1 MVHWSSRSFPVTPIC
16 WSVALLATSSVDI
29 ELAIALNGGCTYSA
43 ELFLQVD
50 GTRQIYIPNAFSP
63 NEEGVNDRFVIYPGA
78 GIAEVL
84 NFQVY
89 NRWGGLVFEV
99 KEGQAAWDGTWRGER
114 ASAGVYAYVLQVR
127 WIDGFTNLYEGDIQ
141 LFR

>member
-1 MVHWSSRSFPVTPIC
+1 
-16 WSVALLATSSVDI
+16 LLATSSVDI
-29 ELAIALNGGCTYSA
+29 ELTLTLDGGCTFSA

-50 GTRQIYIPNAFSP
+50 GTRQVYIPNAFSP
-63 NEEGVNDRFVIYPGA
+63 NEDGINDRFEIYPGA

-89 NRWGGLVFEV
+89 NRWGGLVFEATDGV
-99 KEGQAAWDGTWRGER
+99 TAWDGTWRGET
-114 ASAGVYAYVLQVR
+114 ASAGVYAYVVQVL
-127 WIDGFTNLYEGDIQ
+127 WVDGFTTLYEGDVQ